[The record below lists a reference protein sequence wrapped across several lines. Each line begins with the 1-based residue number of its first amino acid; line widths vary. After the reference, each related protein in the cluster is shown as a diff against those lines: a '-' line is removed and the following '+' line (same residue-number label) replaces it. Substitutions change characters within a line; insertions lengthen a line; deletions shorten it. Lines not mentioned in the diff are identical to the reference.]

1 MWNKQKLFSAIIAL
15 FSLTAVHAQWSETG
29 IAGYYADN
37 LHGKKTVGGEL
48 YDKYALT
55 AAHHNLPI
63 GSRILITRLDNQQS
77 VEVRVNDCCLAT
89 KGRIVSLSRAAA
101 EKIGLIQ
108 AGTAQVR
115 IDLVSRGDGKTCAG
129 DKQPVA
135 SYSKGSETVTPKGGT
150 AVTPKSN
157 PAAEK
162 GPVAPGTYRA
172 DALKPIQSGFGV
184 QVGAYSDKAN
194 AEARVEEMRKKGFKD
209 LLVTYKGADQKIPY
223 KVVIGPFDTAA
234 SAAAYNKN
242 LAAKHKVKGHVVS
255 LKEG

>member
-1 MWNKQKLFSAIIAL
+1 MWNKQKLFSAFIAL

-63 GSRILITRLDNQQS
+63 GSRILVTRLDNQQS
-77 VEVRVNDCCLAT
+77 VEVRINDCCLAV
-89 KGRIVSLSRAAA
+89 KGRIVSLSRVAAD
-101 EKIGLIQ
+101 KIGLIKT
-108 AGTAQVR
+108 GTAQVR
-115 IDLVSRGDGKTCAG
+115 IDLISRGDGKTCAG
-129 DKQPVA
+129 DKPVA
-135 SYSKGSETVTPKGGT
+135 SYSKGTETLTPKGG
-150 AVTPKSN
+150 
-157 PAAEK
+157 AATVEK
-162 GPVAPGTYRA
+162 GQMSPGTYRA
-172 DALKPIQSGFGV
+172 DALKPIVAGFGV
-184 QVGAYSDKAN
+184 QVGAYSDKGN

-209 LLVTYKGADQKIPY
+209 LLVTYKGSDQKIPY

-242 LAAKHKVKGHVVS
+242 LATKHKIKGYVVS

>member
-1 MWNKQKLFSAIIAL
+1 MRNKQKLFSAFIAL

-63 GSRILITRLDNQQS
+63 GSRILVTRLDNQQS
-77 VEVRVNDCCLAT
+77 VEVRINDCCLAV
-89 KGRIVSLSRAAA
+89 KGRILSLSRAAA

-108 AGTAQVR
+108 AGTAQIR
-115 IDLVSRGDGKTCAG
+115 IDLISRGDGKTCAG
-129 DKQPVA
+129 DKPVA
-135 SYSKGSETVTPKGGT
+135 SYSKGAETLTPKGGT
-150 AVTPKSN
+150 AAV
-157 PAAEK
+157 EQ
-162 GPVAPGTYRA
+162 GPVSPGTYSD
-172 DALKPIQSGFGV
+172 DAFKPIKTGFGV
-184 QVGAYSDKAN
+184 QVGAYSDQAN
-194 AEARVEEMRKKGFKD
+194 AMARVEELRKKGFKD
-209 LLVTYKGADQKIPY
+209 LLVTYKGADQKVAY

-234 SAAAYNKN
+234 SAASYNKN
-242 LAAKHKVKGHVVS
+242 LTTKHKIKGYVVS

>member
-77 VEVRVNDCCLAT
+77 VEVRVNDCCLAV

-129 DKQPVA
+129 DKPVA
-135 SYSKGSETVTPKGGT
+135 AYSKEAEKVTPKGGSAP
-150 AVTPKSN
+150 AV
-157 PAAEK
+157 EK

-223 KVVIGPFDTAA
+223 KVIIGPFDTAA